1 MQAAEINRPALGE
14 QRVHPPDITR
24 ESRPAGPAFH
34 ECAPTAAT
42 WVRRSPPRVLWR
54 GCRGVA
60 EWGCRRIHRSREWE
74 VGSGSPGRWR
84 GSSGSRELGCE
95 AGGSV
100 RLASLIAR
108 LVRTVTGATGARDH
122 RLVARR
128 WPDRTRQF
136 VPLVVF
142 GLYGGSIADAVDRR
156 KLVLVTSAG
165 TMLAS
170 VILLVQ
176 AVLQLNQGG
185 VLFACVVVQ
194 PAFTAV
200 DSPIRRA
207 IIPQLVPARS
217 TSYRSREPSMRRCG
231 CRRCRREGRPT
242 GRSGLGG
249 GGAPVPPQSAPGGVR
264 RGGRR

>member
-1 MQAAEINRPALGE
+1 VHAITGLSLG
-14 QRVHPPDITR
+14 
-24 ESRPAGPAFH
+24 
-34 ECAPTAAT
+34 
-42 WVRRSPPRVLWR
+42 
-54 GCRGVA
+54 
-60 EWGCRRIHRSREWE
+60 
-74 VGSGSPGRWR
+74 VGLIG
-84 GSSGSRELGCE
+84 
-95 AGGSV
+95 
-100 RLASLIAR
+100 LAN
-108 LVRTVTGATGARDH
+108 
-122 RLVARR
+122 
-128 WPDRTRQF
+128 F

-200 DSPIRRA
+200 DSPTRRA

-217 TSYRSREPSMRRCG
+217 TSYRSREPSMRRCSARWRSRTVRAELDAVARAG
-231 CRRCRREGRPT
+231 PARGSPARPT
-242 GRSGLGG
+242 
-249 GGAPVPPQSAPGGVR
+249 PSAPSTAPR
-264 RGGRR
+264 SCRLPPRGGCKAGD